1 MNWRNRRT
9 GRLLPVF
16 FFFFLLFFGD
26 LLAQEET
33 SSPTPLP
40 VLGKK
45 VEIRGWEEGKLSWLL
60 RAAELRL
67 DKQGNLAL
75 AREVELEVY
84 DREGMVRS
92 TLKAGSA
99 EIDLQRKTFRFWDEV
114 EVVSRDGDRIL
125 TEELLYRERLKKLES
140 QSTTRVFFNGNT
152 IECQGFSSDI
162 DFENPEFYHI
172 IQGSFRLSSP

>member
-1 MNWRNRRT
+1 M
-9 GRLLPVF
+9 
-16 FFFFLLFFGD
+16 
-26 LLAQEET
+26 
-33 SSPTPLP
+33 
-40 VLGKK
+40 
-45 VEIRGWEEGKLSWLL
+45 SWLL

-140 QSTTRVFFNGNT
+140 QSTTQVFFNGNT